1 MQKYTKD
8 TEAIMKAFWKAPMDV
23 EDYEGKVYVPRQDNI
38 QLLQTASLPN
48 CILLPPP
55 ERERERED

>member
-1 MQKYTKD
+1 MQKYTED

-38 QLLQTASLPN
+38 QLFQTASLPN
-48 CILLPPP
+48 CIILPPP
-55 ERERERED
+55 ERERED